1 MSKLEELLN
10 QLREEVK
17 SYYGTKECPANDWF
31 CKFFENGVCKLKD
44 AETKCSHMGNR
55 DARKNQTF
63 ME

>member
-1 MSKLEELLN
+1 M

-17 SYYGTKECPANDWF
+17 SNYGTKECPANDWF